1 MRARR
6 APCLLAAMALLA
18 GSAQAHCTAAA
29 DESAFDVGALK
40 SELSVLAVACGEDE
54 SYNGFVTRDR
64 TELVR
69 QDGVVNAWFKRTYG
83 KTAQAKYDSFI
94 TSQAN
99 EQSIAGQHE
108 GNQFCPRLKPVF
120 AEVAAV
126 PLAQLPEY
134 AAAKNLS
141 PVDFACVTAV
151 PARATAPAR
160 GSRTGARKKS

>member
-6 APCLLAAMALLA
+6 ASCLAAAVALLA
-18 GSAQAHCTAAA
+18 GPAQAHCTAAA

-54 SYNGFVTRDR
+54 GYNGFVTRDR
-64 TELVR
+64 AELVR
-69 QDGVVNAWFKRTYG
+69 EDGVVNAWFKKTYG
-83 KTAQAKYDSFI
+83 KAAQSKYDSFI

-120 AEVAAV
+120 MEVAAV
-126 PLAQLPEY
+126 PVAQLPEY

-141 PVDFACVTAV
+141 PVDFACVTAAPV
-151 PARATAPAR
+151 RATAPAH
-160 GSRTGARKKS
+160 GARAARRKS

>member
-1 MRARR
+1 
-6 APCLLAAMALLA
+6 MALLA
-18 GSAQAHCTAAA
+18 SAAGPAQAHCTAAA

-54 SYNGFVTRDR
+54 GYNGFVTRNR

-69 QDGVVNAWFKRTYG
+69 EDGVVNAWFKKTYG
-83 KTAQAKYDSFI
+83 KAAQSRYDSFI

-120 AEVAAV
+120 TEVAAV
-126 PLAQLPEY
+126 PVAQLPEY

-141 PVDFACVTAV
+141 PVDFACVTAT
-151 PARATAPAR
+151 PARATAPAH
-160 GSRTGARKKS
+160 GSRTSARKKS